1 MADQWLY
8 TRSGNQFGP
17 ISAIVLKQLAK
28 ARELAPTDLVSKVG
42 TQRWVLASR
51 VKGLFPAMTRPL
63 PPDSDE
69 LQGDDQPMSDAVS
82 TQPRSDQ
89 ETDASAGEG
98 QIELDA
104 ASRFV
109 WAHPLGLP
117 TWIVFVALLT
127 LVLHV
132 MLIEK
137 DKGGPNKPMPELIAF
152 MDCMAVVIGLGIYV
166 GGWTILGNQTACPRC
181 KTWYSKL
188 LIKSDAVVIDSTDE
202 VRTYIGQAAIR
213 DSNFRV
219 TGYLDEQRSKIVT
232 VKTILADRKYRCKSC
247 GHRWESSEVGS
258 IVA

>member
-17 ISAIVLKQLAK
+17 ISAVVLKQLAK
-28 ARELAPTDLVSKVG
+28 ARELAPSDLVSKVG

-89 ETDASAGEG
+89 EANASAGEG

-104 ASRFV
+104 ASRFL
-109 WAHPLGLP
+109 WTQPLGLP
-117 TWIVFVALLT
+117 TWIVFVALGT
-127 LVLHV
+127 YVLNV
-132 MLIEK
+132 MLEIK
-137 DKGGPNKPMPELIAF
+137 DMGKSGREGHMPELLIAI
-152 MDCMAVVIGLGIYV
+152 MDGTVVVFGLIMYFGM
-166 GGWTILGNQTACPRC
+166 WANLGKQTACPRC

-202 VRTYIGQAAIR
+202 ERTYIGQAAIR

-232 VKTILADRKYRCKSC
+232 VKTILADRKY
-247 GHRWESSEVGS
+247 
-258 IVA
+258 